1 MGYVI
6 SSFRT
11 KFEDMD
17 QKNRK
22 RNRSKTKMSAAERK
36 IEVKEKLEAIEE
48 ERRMAKEL
56 DSYQL

>member
-36 IEVKEKLEAIEE
+36 IDVKERLEAIQE

-56 DSYQL
+56 DSYQF